1 VQSFC
6 LTLLHE
12 VDVPSFC
19 LAPGVQSFCLTLL
32 HELDVSSFCLA
43 SGAPGGRLRRPAGY
57 AGRAAAPRARRA
69 LAAAGTR
76 VPAGRGQPATRTLIF
91 IHE

>member
-1 VQSFC
+1 MVKMNV
-6 LTLLHE
+6 H
-12 VDVPSFC
+12 V
-19 LAPGVQSFCLTLL
+19 
-32 HELDVSSFCLA
+32 FCLA

-76 VPAGRGQPATRTLIF
+76 MPAGRGQPATRTTIF
-91 IHE
+91 VNAQNLKLWQ